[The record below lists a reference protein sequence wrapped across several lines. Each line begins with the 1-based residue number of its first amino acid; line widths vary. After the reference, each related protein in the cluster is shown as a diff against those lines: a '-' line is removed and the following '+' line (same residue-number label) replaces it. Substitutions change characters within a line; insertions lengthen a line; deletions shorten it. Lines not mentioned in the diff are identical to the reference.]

1 MKFAGVLASAAML
14 PALLA
19 QPAKTRDGDW
29 PMYNRDL
36 AGTRYSPLT
45 QINTANVARLTKV
58 WSYRFR
64 NDAERAVP
72 RGNIG
77 AFSEVTPIVVNGL
90 MYLTAGNRVLALEPE
105 TGKEVWRYEV
115 KARLASK
122 RGVAYWAGDKD
133 SPPRILFTSGS
144 KLIALNAR
152 SGQIVPGFGDE
163 GAVEMTVPYDG
174 PPTIFKNIALVGAT
188 VGEIPLGPPGDS
200 RAYDVRTGK
209 KLWDFHSVPQPGERG
224 HETWE
229 GESWKG
235 RSGVNV
241 WGFTMTADE
250 ARGILYMPFGGP
262 AANFYGGDRKG
273 AGLFGNSLVAVDA
286 ATGKLKW
293 YFQAIHH
300 DIWDWDL
307 PPAPGLI
314 DIVRNSK
321 KIPALA
327 QVTKSGWMF
336 ILDRV
341 TGKPVFGVEE
351 RPVPQSDVPGEASW
365 PTQPFPLKPPEL
377 ARHSYKAEDLVT
389 AEDTTPE
396 HAQACREIVEKS
408 GGLYNAGP
416 YTPYLYRA
424 PGEPPKSTIAFPGT
438 IGAANWGGTATD
450 PELGYVFVNSSEAG
464 TIGWIE
470 KQREGAVSPYDKNSI
485 FGGGPSPRFEA
496 VVKDEKG
503 RIIRDKTWPC
513 QKPPWGNLTAVN
525 ANTGEFAW
533 RVPLGV
539 TEELPEGKRNTGR
552 LNLGGPIATAGGL
565 VFIGASNDHRFRAFD
580 SKTGKELW
588 VIRLDY
594 SAVSVPMTYLGKDGK
609 QYVAVAEGG
618 GVDVA
623 GGDDDNNESLIV
635 FALP

>member
-1 MKFAGVLASAAML
+1 MKFAVVLAGFAML

-45 QINTANVARLTKV
+45 QINTGNVAQLIKV

-115 KARLASK
+115 KGRLASK

-133 SPPRILFTSGS
+133 TPSRVLFTSGS

-293 YFQAIHH
+293 YFQAVHH

-314 DIVRNSK
+314 DIVRNSR

-365 PTQPFPLKPPEL
+365 PTQPFPLKPPPFAAQRFEPTNISPE
-377 ARHSYKAEDLVT
+377 AREYVSKVAADMRAST
-389 AEDTTPE
+389 ADNRP
-396 HAQACREIVEKS
+396 ASASSRKGKRRWWSVVISRV
-408 GGLYNAGP
+408 N
-416 YTPYLYRA
+416 
-424 PGEPPKSTIAFPGT
+424 
-438 IGAANWGGTATD
+438 GTA
-450 PELGYVFVNSSEAG
+450 
-464 TIGWIE
+464 
-470 KQREGAVSPYDKNSI
+470 
-485 FGGGPSPRFEA
+485 
-496 VVKDEKG
+496 
-503 RIIRDKTWPC
+503 
-513 QKPPWGNLTAVN
+513 
-525 ANTGEFAW
+525 
-533 RVPLGV
+533 
-539 TEELPEGKRNTGR
+539 
-552 LNLGGPIATAGGL
+552 
-565 VFIGASNDHRFRAFD
+565 
-580 SKTGKELW
+580 
-588 VIRLDY
+588 
-594 SAVSVPMTYLGKDGK
+594 
-609 QYVAVAEGG
+609 
-618 GVDVA
+618 
-623 GGDDDNNESLIV
+623 
-635 FALP
+635 